1 MSLVVIHTRRSAD
14 AGIERLARES
24 GLHPDVV
31 RRLVRLGLI
40 ERPFPDDAAALL
52 ARASRLRR
60 DLGLNY
66 PGAVLASELLTRIDE
81 LEGRLARST
90 SNGRRMR

>member
-1 MSLVVIHTRRSAD
+1 MSLVVIHTRGTGTIS
-14 AGIERLARES
+14 IEQLARES

-31 RRLVRLGLI
+31 RRLIRLGLVAP
-40 ERPFPDDAAALL
+40 PFAPDAAARL

-66 PGAVLASELLTRIDE
+66 SGAVLATELLARIDE
-81 LEGRLARST
+81 LEGRLGRST